1 MRGDQRVHAIKRE
14 GMRGREGEREKR
26 TNLMMR
32 AVLEMKG
39 GAEKPRNLQDAMGGN
54 SSK

>member
-1 MRGDQRVHAIKRE
+1 MCERERERERERE